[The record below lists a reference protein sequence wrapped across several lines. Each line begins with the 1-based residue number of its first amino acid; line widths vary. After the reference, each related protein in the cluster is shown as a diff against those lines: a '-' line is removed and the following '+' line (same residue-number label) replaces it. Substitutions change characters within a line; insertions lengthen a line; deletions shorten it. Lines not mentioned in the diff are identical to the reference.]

1 MTAHF
6 APNQNPFDNLAKYL
20 IKAENPIQV
29 AQKVHNAPAQALND
43 DHLSNEKQA
52 RHKEAMRCAV
62 GLVLYAIGL
71 FLFAYGQMV
80 QPSLLLMLAG
90 SIVLILGCHTFMP
103 EMDTK
108 PSPKG
113 SQNLNP

>member
-6 APNQNPFDNLAKYL
+6 APNQTPFDNLAKYL
-20 IKAENPIQV
+20 VKTENPIQV
-29 AQKVHNAPAQALND
+29 TQKINNTSAQALND
-43 DHLSNEKQA
+43 EHLSTQKQA
-52 RHKEAMRCAV
+52 RHKEATRCAI
-62 GLVLYAIGL
+62 GLLLYAIGL

-108 PSPKG
+108 ATD
-113 SQNLNP
+113 